1 MYNLFKNNSI
11 FDIKHIIVQRDLQI
25 VYYFTLLSFINIF
38 IRHRMKIIVKLVLF
52 FSLFT
57 LFLSA
62 SEILATVN
70 GEDITQK
77 DVNEFVIK
85 SIPGA
90 NYSVLNDVQ
99 KKAVVNQMVERKLF
113 LVDAKK
119 IHIENDRN
127 YQQELKKLR
136 ENLMLDYWMKKKVE
150 EIEISD
156 KDAGKYYQDN
166 IQKFV
171 TPASVKVRHILVTTE
186 EETIAIIAELEL
198 SENLEEKFIE
208 LAKSESTGPS
218 AVNGGEL
225 DWFVYEQMVPEFSE
239 AAFALKKGSF
249 TKQAVKTQFGY
260 HVIYLKDKKE
270 KGFVPYKTVK
280 ADIIKSLRLKRFKT
294 KLDKLSKKLKKTAII
309 IVK

>member
-1 MYNLFKNNSI
+1 
-11 FDIKHIIVQRDLQI
+11 
-25 VYYFTLLSFINIF
+25 
-38 IRHRMKIIVKLVLF
+38 MKTIVKLILF

-90 NYSVLNDVQ
+90 NYSVLNDIQ

-113 LVDAKK
+113 LEDAKK

-156 KDAGKYYQDN
+156 ADAGKYYQDN

-186 EETIAIIAELEL
+186 EETIALIAEIEL

-208 LAKSESTGPS
+208 LAKTESTGPS

-239 AAFALKKGSF
+239 AAFALKKGGI

-260 HVIYLKDKKE
+260 HVIYLKNKKE

-280 ADIIKSLRLKRFKT
+280 VDIIKSLRLARFKA